1 MNCRRDFPTLVLFI
15 FVCFA
20 SWGQNGTETYP
31 KGARSMGMAN
41 AHVTLEDG
49 WSVFNNIGALGRLS
63 SSQAFF
69 SYDHRLGIQE
79 LTTLAAGAAV
89 VSDLGVV
96 GLSLSHYGS
105 TLFNQQN
112 VGLGFSNTLGIA
124 SFGFKVNYFQTNIEG
139 FGRNGSPVLE
149 FGGVAVLGTHLFFGA
164 HVYNFTRAK
173 FSRVGSDYLP
183 TVIKAGLS
191 YRPADKLLINV
202 EAEKEIVLL
211 PQFKMGIEYNLLN
224 KFWARAGI
232 HTQPSNLFFG
242 MGFKPKRYHIDY
254 ALSQNYRLG
263 YTHHFSFNYLL
274 EKD

>member
-1 MNCRRDFPTLVLFI
+1 MNYRPGYPILMLTL

-20 SWGQNGTETYP
+20 SSGQNGTETYP

-49 WSVFNNIGALGRLS
+49 WSTFNNIGALGRLPS
-63 SSQAFF
+63 TQAFF

-89 VSDLGVV
+89 VRDFGVFGV
-96 GLSLSHYGS
+96 GLSHYGG

-112 VGLGFSNTLGIA
+112 IGIGFSNTVGIA
-124 SFGFKVNYFQTNIEG
+124 SVGFKVNYFQTNIEG
-139 FGRNGSPVLE
+139 FGRNGSPILE
-149 FGGVAVLGTHLFFGA
+149 FGGVASLGPSLFFGA
-164 HVYNFTRAK
+164 HVYNFTRSK
-173 FSRVGSDYLP
+173 FSKASFDYLP

-191 YRPADKLLINV
+191 YRPSVKLMVNV
-202 EAEKEIVLL
+202 EAEKEIILL

-224 KFWARAGI
+224 KLWARSGI
-232 HTQPSNLFFG
+232 HTHPSNLFFG
-242 MGFKPKRYHIDY
+242 MGFKPRRFHIDY

-263 YTHHFSFNYLL
+263 YTHHFSFNYIP